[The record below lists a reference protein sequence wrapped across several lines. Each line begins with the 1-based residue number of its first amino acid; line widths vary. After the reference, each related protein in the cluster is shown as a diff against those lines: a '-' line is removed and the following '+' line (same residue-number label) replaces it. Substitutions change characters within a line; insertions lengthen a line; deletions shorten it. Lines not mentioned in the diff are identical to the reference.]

1 MERLRLVLDR
11 VQTATRRQ
19 NSVVIEPSSP
29 SMPSVRVRRSEADYA
44 VLPEGTA
51 RSHGRPRRRGLTE
64 LFQRTHSPE
73 PLPPANNEEAQGRPR
88 ALTSASQ
95 NAGARATSVVHQYC
109 TQGRRASV
117 ARPRQNSRP
126 LAEVIRPTS
135 PAGTTKDKE
144 RSPVIRPGSVVS
156 HGQEGVS
163 LDLVMD
169 PEDMRGAVGSALS
182 LHSGQGVPPGSAL
195 TEPDLHHHDDV
206 VEHLSVIDNHIS
218 TVSNL
223 SNVSN
228 TIIIP
233 NLPIYNRRPVVTL
246 PTLAEDDTAAEKG
259 KVSKDTL
266 DRHVEDVLTN
276 RRKFK
281 RALTGFWG
289 YIKTPMGFFS
299 FVYGFLCAFWGAAIV
314 IFLAKMINLH
324 NEDRQGYW
332 VEVSS
337 QIENALFT
345 VTGVG
350 LIPWRVIDTY
360 RIAKIWHYRQVT
372 RRLRRKAKLPA
383 LIDGND
389 LPDPVYNP
397 NYVHVLSDRQQEDLH
412 YQQQK
417 FMASQTWYRPH
428 ETETHKAFPIK
439 TALFICLYIDF
450 NSVFQCMLCGC
461 MWSMNRFER
470 PAWTTGTLIPA
481 SFLCGIAAGVL
492 IWRGGNQTK
501 KVQEVE
507 QRLREALDMESRGI
521 GIAGYTSAYDQP
533 TGEEFAV
540 IARPAEPPTSSNRAP
555 ASPSGVGG
563 SLDTAGSVGNAAL
576 NAVPTP
582 IGQVANHDPA
592 VLVPAAPQPVVSG
605 ISPHPGLVDRAP
617 RATSV
622 RSLTSTDGTMEDEGG
637 MTESANSLGRAPR
650 AANPSENEGGTSTA
664 PVTPVVGADKLP
676 LLNQERR

>member
-1 MERLRLVLDR
+1 
-11 VQTATRRQ
+11 
-19 NSVVIEPSSP
+19 
-29 SMPSVRVRRSEADYA
+29 MPSVRVRRTDAEYA
-44 VLPEGTA
+44 ALPEGTT
-51 RSHGRPRRRGLTE
+51 RSGERPRKRGLTG
-64 LFQRTHSPE
+64 LFQRTQSPE
-73 PLPPANNEEAQGRPR
+73 QLPTDSDHRTQGRAR
-88 ALTSASQ
+88 ALTSESQ
-95 NAGARATSVVHQYC
+95 RAAARPTSVVHQYC
-109 TQGRRASV
+109 TQGRRGSV
-117 ARPRQNSRP
+117 SRSRQNSRP
-126 LAEVIRPTS
+126 LEEVLGPAS
-135 PAGTTKDKE
+135 PVDATKDKTK
-144 RSPVIRPGSVVS
+144 SPRIRPGSVLS
-156 HGQEGVS
+156 HGQEGVP
-163 LDLVMD
+163 LDLVME
-169 PEDMRGAVGSALS
+169 PEDMRGVVGSALS
-182 LHSGQGVPPGSAL
+182 LRSGEGVPPGSTL
-195 TEPDLHHHDDV
+195 TEPEQHHHDDV

-246 PTLAEDDTAAEKG
+246 PTLVEDEATAEKG
-259 KVSKDTL
+259 KAPKDNL

-276 RRKFK
+276 RRKIR
-281 RALTGFWG
+281 RALTGFWE
-289 YIKTPMGFFS
+289 YITTPMGFIS

-314 IFLAKMINLH
+314 IFLAKIINLH
-324 NEDRQGYW
+324 NEDRQGFW

-372 RRLRRKAKLPA
+372 RRLRRNAQLPA
-383 LIDGND
+383 LVDGND
-389 LPDPVYNP
+389 LPDPIYNP
-397 NYVHVLSDRQQEDLH
+397 NYVRVLSARQQEDLH

-501 KVQEVE
+501 KVKEVE

-521 GIAGYTSAYDQP
+521 GIAGYTSAHDQP

-540 IARPAEPPTSSNRAP
+540 IARPAEAPTSDHMP

-563 SLDTAGSVGNAAL
+563 TLGTAGSVGNAAL

-582 IGQVANHDPA
+582 IGQAANRDPA
-592 VLVPAAPQPVVSG
+592 VSVPAAPQPIVSG
-605 ISPHPGLVDRAP
+605 IAPHPGMVDHPTGAV
-617 RATSV
+617 SV
-622 RSLTSTDGTMEDEGG
+622 RSLSSEDGTMEDDGK
-637 MTESANSLGRAPR
+637 MAESANSLGKRPEGGDT
-650 AANPSENEGGTSTA
+650 SENGGGTSTA
-664 PVTPVVGADKLP
+664 PVTPVVGVDKLP

>member
-1 MERLRLVLDR
+1 MESLRLALDR
-11 VQTATRRQ
+11 AQVATQRRQ
-19 NSVVIEPSSP
+19 NSVVIEPSDL
-29 SMPSVRVRRSEADYA
+29 SMPSVRVKRSDADYS
-44 VLPEGTA
+44 VLPEGATRSEDRPKRKLTA
-51 RSHGRPRRRGLTE
+51 
-64 LFQRTHSPE
+64 LFQRTQSPE
-73 PLPPANNEEAQGRPR
+73 RAPPPSNEGVQQNRRR
-88 ALTSASQ
+88 ASTSASQ
-95 NAGARATSVVHQYC
+95 KGAGKPTSAVHQYC
-109 TQGRRASV
+109 TQ
-117 ARPRQNSRP
+117 ARQGSIRSRQNSRP
-126 LAEVIRPTS
+126 LAEVARSTS
-135 PAGTTKDKE
+135 PTGLKDKE
-144 RSPVIRPGSVVS
+144 RSPVARPGSVVS
-156 HGQEGVS
+156 HGHGVS
-163 LDLVMD
+163 LDLVME
-169 PEDMRGAVGSALS
+169 PEDMRGIVGSALS
-182 LHSGQGVPPGSAL
+182 LHTGDGVPPML
-195 TEPDLHHHDDV
+195 VLPEPERHHHDDV

-228 TIIIP
+228 SIIIP

-259 KVSKDTL
+259 KAPKDNL

-276 RRKFK
+276 RRKIR
-281 RALTGFWG
+281 RALNGFWEF
-289 YIKTPMGFFS
+289 ITTPMGFVS

-314 IFLAKMINLH
+314 IFLAKIINLH
-324 NEDRQGYW
+324 NKDRQDFW
-332 VEVSS
+332 VEISS

-372 RRLRRKAKLPA
+372 RRLRRQAQLPA

-389 LPDPVYNP
+389 LPDPTYNP
-397 NYVHVLSDRQQEDLH
+397 NYVHVLSERQQKDLY

-461 MWSMNRFER
+461 MWGLNRFQR

-501 KVQEVE
+501 KVKEVE
-507 QRLREALDMESRGI
+507 QRLREALDMESQGI
-521 GIAGYTSAYDQP
+521 GIGGYTSAYDQP

-540 IARPAEPPTSSNRAP
+540 ITRPTEPATSHGHAP
-555 ASPSGVGG
+555 VSPGEVGG
-563 SLDTAGSVGNAAL
+563 PLGTVGSVGNAAL

-582 IGQVANHDPA
+582 VGQIANRDPA
-592 VLVPAAPQPVVSG
+592 VSVPAAPQPIVSG
-605 ISPHPGLVDRAP
+605 LSPHPGMVEHSP

-622 RSLTSTDGTMEDEGG
+622 RSLSSEDGTMEGDEKLA
-637 MTESANSLGRAPR
+637 ESFLKGPQGN
-650 AANPSENEGGTSTA
+650 NPSENGGGTSTA

-676 LLNQERR
+676 LLNQGRR